1 MRVNEARRIGKQVAM
16 LVHSGYPHAAYQLL
30 VPTLA
35 ERTRFPMLERIGE
48 PIGAGRIDSANA
60 FLELAVQGK
69 TEGGWVVIGAAL
81 RGQLGRDMPGAFKRA
96 RDAIR
101 AAQVWYASDIIGE
114 RVPGQA
120 LVEYFD
126 AALEQLD
133 PWRGDSCRWVRRSVG
148 VAVHLWAKRS
158 HGDDELGSRAVAL
171 MDFLEP
177 LMPDWDMDSVK
188 GTGWGL
194 KTLGKYYPEAL
205 TDWLVERLPGQPR
218 MRAIVRR
225 KAMTYLSA
233 EQRKRVLEHIELGL

>member
-1 MRVNEARRIGKQVAM
+1 MRVKEARRIGKQVAT
-16 LVHSGYPHAAYQLL
+16 LVHNGYPHAAYQLL

-48 PIGAGRIDSANA
+48 PIGAGPIDSTNA
-60 FLELAVQGK
+60 FLELVVHGK

-81 RGQLGRDMPGAFKRA
+81 REQLGRDMPGAFNRA

-133 PWRGDSCRWVRRSVG
+133 PWRWDTSSWVRRSVG
-148 VAVHLWAKRS
+148 VAVHMWAKRS
-158 HGDDELGSRAVAL
+158 GGDYALQPRAVTL

-177 LMPDWDMDSVK
+177 LIPDWNMDAVK

-225 KAMTYLSA
+225 KAMTYLSE
-233 EQRKRVLEHIELGL
+233 EQRKRVSGQVELDF